1 MLVFEY
7 LVMLDETRDADGKV
21 TAQAELLIDAT
32 RILAKNQQQANTLV
46 AREIPEDVTNDP
58 EKFDRLVV
66 VVRPF

>member
-21 TAQAELLIDAT
+21 TAPAELLIDAT
-32 RILAKNQQQANTLV
+32 RLLAKNQQQANTLV
-46 AREIPEDVTNDP
+46 AREIPESVTNDP